1 MDELR
6 ILEDLI
12 KAHGVDKVF
21 PHATLIELEKQLDGI
36 LEAIDP
42 HCEEH

>member
-12 KAHGVDKVF
+12 KMHGVDKVF
-21 PHATLIELEKQLDGI
+21 PHATLIDLEKQLDGI
-36 LEAIDP
+36 LDDIDP
-42 HCEEH
+42 RCEDH